1 MSYQPTPSES
11 LHRTVC
17 IDRWNNLIRI
27 QRQDTPQPVEV
38 PLVRLLSKRCAT
50 LEQADQLVGKLQG
63 FLTTLDRSV
72 MADEW
77 FHAREHDLALLR
89 ALFQAANA
97 PYVITV
103 LAWLTTKYPY
113 LQAQLEAGAYSA
125 VYAFVQR
132 WNVPVVQQHALIE
145 LGFDSLTEAEASAST
160 VRPPAATG

>member
-1 MSYQPTPSES
+1 MAHQSTPGDT
-11 LHRTVC
+11 LVRTVC
-17 IDRWNNLIRI
+17 VDRWNNLIRI
-27 QRQDTPQPVEV
+27 QGQDTPQPVEV

-50 LEQADQLVGKLQG
+50 PDQADQLIGKLHG

-72 MADEW
+72 MAGEW

-89 ALFQAANA
+89 ALFHAANG

-132 WNVPVVQQHALIE
+132 WNVPAVQQHALIE
-145 LGFDSLTEAEASAST
+145 LGFDATPEMEVVAAQH
-160 VRPPAATG
+160 RPPAAIG